1 MDVVVVADAGT
12 IFIGLLLWKQNLL
25 TTVKDVILIVILTLT
40 VSETTAINLSS
51 CYKLSVVANMQS
63 SRFVFTARLRPQFRM
78 PRSFDRC
85 TPPRRRFN
93 QNIPPTVVLLQQCH
107 CRNRHRGKLQNLS
120 PPSVLFEWSR
130 IFLQYTGD
138 TDAKN
143 DGPEF

>member
-63 SRFVFTARLRPQFRM
+63 SRFVFTARLRPQFRK
-78 PRSFDRC
+78 
-85 TPPRRRFN
+85 PPVWNAR
-93 QNIPPTVVLLQQCH
+93 
-107 CRNRHRGKLQNLS
+107 
-120 PPSVLFEWSR
+120 
-130 IFLQYTGD
+130 
-138 TDAKN
+138 
-143 DGPEF
+143 